1 MKCYEITHGMLSRL
15 IVIDL
20 LMYHHPRH
28 VTSSSNEIERLGLAE
43 MAARLVPVQREFDM
57 VSSLLSLDFT

>member
-1 MKCYEITHGMLSRL
+1 MLSRL